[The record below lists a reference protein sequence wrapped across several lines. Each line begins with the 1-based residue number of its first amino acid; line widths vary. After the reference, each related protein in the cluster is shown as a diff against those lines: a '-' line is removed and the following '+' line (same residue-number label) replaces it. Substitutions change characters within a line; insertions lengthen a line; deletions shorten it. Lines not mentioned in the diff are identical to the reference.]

1 MRLFFA
7 TSLGCDAGQA
17 VPAKPYPL
25 QAPGYT
31 SAMQYKLTIQVLI
44 LAIAGGAFTL
54 PALAQWQW
62 IDKDGR
68 KVFSDRAPPADVLQK
83 NILRQPGSK
92 PAGAAVP
99 NIFQETMAS
108 PVLRASAPV
117 QKPAAPKPSGKD
129 AELETRKKQSAE
141 SENAHK
147 QAEAEKIAVAKA
159 DNCDRAKKGQA
170 NLLSG
175 VRISVVNNR
184 GEREIM
190 DDNARLSETLRLQ
203 AIADSDCVK

>member
-1 MRLFFA
+1 M
-7 TSLGCDAGQA
+7 T
-17 VPAKPYPL
+17 
-25 QAPGYT
+25 
-31 SAMQYKLTIQVLI
+31 

-68 KVFSDRAPPADVLQK
+68 KVFSDRAPPFDVLQK

-92 PAGAAVP
+92 PAGPAVP
-99 NIFQETMAS
+99 NLSKETMES
-108 PVLRASAPV
+108 PVLTASAPV
-117 QKPAAPKPSGKD
+117 QKPDAPKPLGKD
-129 AELETRKKQSAE
+129 AQLETRKKQAAKA
-141 SENAHK
+141 ENAEK
-147 QAEAEKIAVAKA
+147 QTQAEKIAVAKA

-170 NLLSG
+170 SLLSG

-184 GEREIM
+184 GEREFM
-190 DDNARLSETLRLQ
+190 DDNARSSEIQRLQ